1 MSVLAAES
9 CAGFSAQLLPKE
21 NLRQEGK
28 DRQNK
33 YQLSAALSMGT
44 LLLKNCAVLQVLV
57 AWFDFLVK
65 NPELGLTADLIVYLK
80 TSPEVSFT
88 G

>member
-1 MSVLAAES
+1 
-9 CAGFSAQLLPKE
+9 
-21 NLRQEGK
+21 
-28 DRQNK
+28 
-33 YQLSAALSMGT
+33 MGT
-44 LLLKNCAVLQVLV
+44 LLFKNWAAVQVLV

-80 TSPEVSFT
+80 TSPEVSLT